1 MPTYEYVCEKCDH
14 EFELFQSITVDALE
28 TCPRDVCPRKRWA
41 KGKVRR
47 AIGTGA
53 GIIFKGSGFYET
65 DYRSD
70 SYKKGAQS
78 EKKSSGDDSA
88 SSGDSKP
95 KKDNGKSSTNDSSS
109 SGKKKSTT

>member
-1 MPTYEYVCEKCDH
+1 MPTYEYKCTKCNH
-14 EFELFQSITVDALE
+14 QFEAVQKMTDNPLSK
-28 TCPRDVCPRKRWA
+28 CPECRCKVKRL
-41 KGKVRR
+41 
-47 AIGTGA
+47 IGA
-53 GIIFKGSGFYET
+53 GAGVIFKGSGFYET

-78 EKKSSGDDSA
+78 EKKSSGGDSA

-95 KKDNGKSSTNDSSS
+95 KKDNGKSSPNDGSS

>member
-1 MPTYEYVCEKCDH
+1 MPTYEYKCTKCKH
-14 EFELFQSITVDALE
+14 QFEAVQKMTDNPLSR
-28 TCPRDVCPRKRWA
+28 CPECRCKVKRL
-41 KGKVRR
+41 
-47 AIGTGA
+47 IGAGA

>member
-1 MPTYEYVCEKCDH
+1 MPTYEYKCTKCKH
-14 EFELFQSITVDALE
+14 QFEAVQKMTDNPLSK
-28 TCPRDVCPRKRWA
+28 CPECRCKVKRL
-41 KGKVRR
+41 
-47 AIGTGA
+47 IGA
-53 GIIFKGSGFYET
+53 GAGVIFKGSGFYET

-78 EKKSSGDDSA
+78 EKKSSGGDSA

-95 KKDNGKSSTNDSSS
+95 KKDNGKSSPNDGSS

>member
-1 MPTYEYVCEKCDH
+1 MPTYEYKCTKCNH
-14 EFELFQSITVDALE
+14 QFEAVQKMTDNPLSR
-28 TCPRDVCPRKRWA
+28 CPECRCKVKRL
-41 KGKVRR
+41 
-47 AIGTGA
+47 IGAGA

>member
-1 MPTYEYVCEKCDH
+1 MPTYEYKCTKCNH
-14 EFELFQSITVDALE
+14 QFEAVQKMTDNPLSR
-28 TCPRDVCPRKRWA
+28 CPECRCKVKRL
-41 KGKVRR
+41 
-47 AIGTGA
+47 IGAGA

-70 SYKKGAQS
+70 SYKKGAQN

-95 KKDNGKSSTNDSSS
+95 KKGNGKSSPNDSSS
-109 SGKKKSTT
+109 SSKKKSTT

>member
-1 MPTYEYVCEKCDH
+1 MPTYEYKCTKCNH
-14 EFELFQSITVDALE
+14 QFEAVQKMTDNPLSK
-28 TCPRDVCPRKRWA
+28 CPKCRCKIKRL
-41 KGKVRR
+41 
-47 AIGTGA
+47 IGA
-53 GIIFKGSGFYET
+53 GAGVIFKGSGFYET

-95 KKDNGKSSTNDSSS
+95 KKDNGKSSPNDSSS
-109 SGKKKSTT
+109 SGKKKPTT

>member
-1 MPTYEYVCEKCDH
+1 MPTYEYKCTKCKH
-14 EFELFQSITVDALE
+14 QFEAVQKMTDNPLSR
-28 TCPRDVCPRKRWA
+28 CPECRCKVKRL
-41 KGKVRR
+41 
-47 AIGTGA
+47 IGA
-53 GIIFKGSGFYET
+53 GAGVIFKGSGFYET